1 MMSNA
6 QTFNFCPMG
15 QCWISLTNLYM
26 MTFKCSLMGQKMDA
40 QRLRVRLIVIF
51 KR

>member
-26 MTFKCSLMGQKMDA
+26 MTFKCSLMGQKMDEA
-40 QRLRVRLIVIF
+40 QQLRVRLIVIL
-51 KR
+51 